1 MRENSAHGSRWGLNS
16 LGNRRGI
23 IIAVKSVEMG
33 WQLQAGHLSSRT
45 VDQNKTKSTKIMK
58 QNRKKIMAFT
68 LIELLV
74 VIAIIA
80 ILAAML
86 LPALAKAKARAQRI
100 NCTNN
105 LKQVG
110 LSFKQWALD
119 NNDRY
124 PMVVSSSDGGSAPI
138 TALPGSTD
146 REYELTFRV
155 MSNELNTPKILACT
169 SDSRSAATH
178 FGTAVIANQTAFGW
192 TNCSYFIGWEAQDTY
207 PQMFLA
213 GDRNV
218 GSSVA
223 GNPPTIYYQGYY
235 QQIGT
240 NVLATTGAAWADTIH
255 QKQGNVLLGDGSV
268 QGFSKARF
276 QEGLR
281 NSGDPSASATAGNR
295 LLFSKI
301 NSSTQ

>member
-1 MRENSAHGSRWGLNS
+1 
-16 LGNRRGI
+16 
-23 IIAVKSVEMG
+23 
-33 WQLQAGHLSSRT
+33 
-45 VDQNKTKSTKIMK
+45 MK
-58 QNRKKIMAFT
+58 QIRKKITAFT

-105 LKQVG
+105 LKQIG

-138 TALPGSTD
+138 TALPAN

-169 SDSRSAATH
+169 SDSRGAATH
-178 FGTAVIANQTAFGW
+178 FGTANIVNQTAYGW

-213 GDRNV
+213 GDRNL
-218 GSSVA
+218 GDSVA
-223 GNPPTIYYQGYY
+223 GNPPVNYYTGYK
-235 QQIGT
+235 QNIGT
-240 NVLATTGAAWADTIH
+240 NVVPATGTAWADTIH

-268 QGFSKARF
+268 QGFSKARL
-276 QEGLR
+276 QEALR
-281 NSGDPSASATAGNR
+281 NSGDPSASGTAGNR
-295 LLFSKI
+295 LLFSQA

>member
-1 MRENSAHGSRWGLNS
+1 M
-16 LGNRRGI
+16 
-23 IIAVKSVEMG
+23 
-33 WQLQAGHLSSRT
+33 
-45 VDQNKTKSTKIMK
+45 KIL
-58 QNRKKIMAFT
+58 RKKITAFT

-105 LKQVG
+105 LKQIG

-119 NNDRY
+119 NGDRY
-124 PMVVSSSDGGSAPI
+124 PMTVSTADGGSLYAA
-138 TALPGSTD
+138 ALPNANNNL
-146 REYELTFRV
+146 EQTFRV

-169 SDSRSAATH
+169 SDSRSPATH
-178 FGTAVIANQTAFGW
+178 FGTLTVVASSQIAFGW
-192 TNCSYFIGWEAQDTY
+192 TNLSYFLGWEAQDTY

-213 GDRNV
+213 GDRNI
-218 GSSVA
+218 GDSVA
-223 GNPPTIYYQGYY
+223 GNPPTIYYQGYKN
-235 QQIGT
+235 IGT
-240 NVLATTGAAWADTIH
+240 NVLAATGASWADTVH
-255 QKQGNVLLGDGSV
+255 QKQGNVGLGDGSV

-281 NSGDPSASATAGNR
+281 NSGDPAAGPAVGNR
-295 LLFSKI
+295 LLFSVL

>member
-1 MRENSAHGSRWGLNS
+1 
-16 LGNRRGI
+16 
-23 IIAVKSVEMG
+23 
-33 WQLQAGHLSSRT
+33 
-45 VDQNKTKSTKIMK
+45 MK
-58 QNRKKIMAFT
+58 LARKKILAFT

-105 LKQVG
+105 QKQIG

-124 PMVVSSSDGGSAPI
+124 PMTVSIAEGGSAPT
-138 TALPGSTD
+138 TALPLETN
-146 REYELTFRV
+146 LVMTFRV
-155 MSNELNTPKILACT
+155 MSNELNTPKIMACT
-169 SDSRSAATH
+169 SDSRVAATT
-178 FGTAVIANQTAFGW
+178 FGTATVAATGQVGFGGP
-192 TNCSYFIGWEAQDTY
+192 NISYFLGWEAQDQY

-213 GDRNV
+213 GDRNL
-218 GSSVA
+218 GDQVA
-223 GNPPTIYYQGYY
+223 GNPPTIYYQGYK
-235 QQIGT
+235 QNIGT
-240 NVLATTGAAWADTIH
+240 NINATTGTSWADTIH

-268 QGFSKARF
+268 QGFSKSRL
-276 QEGLR
+276 QEALR
-281 NSGDPSASATAGNR
+281 NSGDPTAGNAVGNR
-295 LLFSKI
+295 LLFTTI